1 MRVYNQI
8 KERVVFAYYVYE
20 MQTEK
25 DRHKQ
30 GKRKGIQA
38 GSIPAI
44 PSNKPI
50 NIKHM
55 KKVRCFLSVLMIGLA
70 IISAMTILAG
80 ENSAQQM
87 VSFAM
92 CFTSTVLFYIIVP
105 KTK

>member
-1 MRVYNQI
+1 VYNPI
-8 KERVVFAYYVYE
+8 KERIAFAYYVYE

-30 GKRKGIQA
+30 GKRKGIKA

-44 PSNKPI
+44 PSNKPT
-50 NIKHM
+50 NKKHM
-55 KKVRCFLSVLMIGLA
+55 KRVLNVVLA
-70 IISAMTILAG
+70 SLIALAFMSAVTILTG

-87 VSFAM
+87 FSLAI
-92 CFTSTVLFYIIVP
+92 CFTSTALFYILVP

>member
-1 MRVYNQI
+1 
-8 KERVVFAYYVYE
+8 

-44 PSNKPI
+44 PSNKPT

-55 KKVRCFLSVLMIGLA
+55 KKVRCVMSLSMAALA
-70 IISAMTILAG
+70 FMSFVTILTG

-87 VSFAM
+87 FSLAI